1 MLLFY
6 TSLINDEKDKLRFEE
21 IYYSYHKTM
30 YAIANGI
37 LQNKEDSEDA
47 VQIALLNLARHMDKV
62 PSSNEKVLSAYIY
75 TTIRNTAYSILRKKA
90 IVTGDFDKTIK
101 QFSICDGRLINE
113 MPVDGEVVGR
123 ITISEGYL
131 YTVIWGN
138 SEKDIRWVKIQIS

>member
-47 VQIALLNLARHMDKV
+47 KLWKI
-62 PSSNEKVLSAYIY
+62 
-75 TTIRNTAYSILRKKA
+75 ILFPK
-90 IVTGDFDKTIK
+90 
-101 QFSICDGRLINE
+101 
-113 MPVDGEVVGR
+113 
-123 ITISEGYL
+123 
-131 YTVIWGN
+131 
-138 SEKDIRWVKIQIS
+138 

>member
-1 MLLFY
+1 MSKKKKSRHYDPQSTTKKSKFDIFNGNVNNPGEFIIIY
-6 TSLINDEKDKLRFEE
+6 SLIGVMC
-21 IYYSYHKTM
+21 I
-30 YAIANGI
+30 
-37 LQNKEDSEDA
+37 
-47 VQIALLNLARHMDKV
+47 
-62 PSSNEKVLSAYIY
+62 
-75 TTIRNTAYSILRKKA
+75 A

-138 SEKDIRWVKIQIS
+138 SEKDIRLVKIQIS